1 MITSA
6 REFLELRSSEDPDS
20 YRRAASEPAPPDVWQ
35 ELIAEHPPSRFWVA
49 HNKTVPLAVLRQLAG
64 DEDPRV
70 RTMVAMKRKLDEETF
85 RALAVDLDAGV
96 RMMVARNAKTPVA
109 VLQALLAD
117 SWPAISELARD
128 RLGPQAGD
136 RQA

>member
-1 MITSA
+1 MIRSA
-6 REFLELRSSEDPDS
+6 REFLELRSSEDPDR
-20 YRRAASEPAPPDVWQ
+20 YRRAASEPASPEVWQ

-49 HNKTVPLAVLRQLAG
+49 QNKTVPLAVLKQLAR

-70 RTMVAMKRKLDEETF
+70 RTMVAMKRKLDEATF
-85 RALAVDLDAGV
+85 MTLAADPDEGV
-96 RMMVARNAKTPVA
+96 RMSVANNAKTPA
-109 VLQALLAD
+109 TVLQALLAD

-136 RQA
+136 R